1 MSRSPLNEITRR
13 SPLNEITR
21 RPDEDKYD
29 EIRAREELGRKAE
42 IEKLDD
48 AGNTEKSDEGNKLP
62 KTCLNCEDKGYK
74 HMNRHFCNSAC
85 ATSYYWMQP
94 NKNPYKPTGGKT
106 KKRRTKRTKRRKGK
120 VIKSKRKNIQ

>member
-1 MSRSPLNEITRR
+1 MSR

-62 KTCLNCEDKGYK
+62 KTCLNCEDKGYQ

>member
-1 MSRSPLNEITRR
+1 MSR

-48 AGNTEKSDEGNKLP
+48 SGNTEKSDEEKNLP
-62 KTCLNCEDKGYK
+62 KTCLNCQNKGYK
-74 HMNRHFCNSAC
+74 HMNRHFCNQAC

-94 NKNPYKPTGGKT
+94 NKNPYKPKGGKT
-106 KKRRTKRTKRRKGK
+106 KKRRTKKTKRRKGK

>member
-13 SPLNEITR
+13 PQVEG
-21 RPDEDKYD
+21 KYD
-29 EIRAREELGRKAE
+29 EIRTRKELEREAE

-48 AGNTEKSDEGNKLP
+48 SGNTEEADEKNKLP
-62 KTCLNCEDKGYK
+62 KTCLNCENKGYK
-74 HMNRHFCNSAC
+74 HMNRHFCNQAC

-94 NKNPYKPTGGKT
+94 NNNPYKPKGGKT

>member
-13 SPLNEITR
+13 PDVEGEYDKIRTR
-21 RPDEDKYD
+21 QEL
-29 EIRAREELGRKAE
+29 EREAE

-48 AGNTEKSDEGNKLP
+48 SGNTEKSDEEKNLP
-62 KTCLNCEDKGYK
+62 KTCLNCQNKGYK
-74 HMNRHFCNSAC
+74 HTNRHFCNQAC

-94 NKNPYKPTGGKT
+94 NKNPYKPKGGKT
-106 KKRRTKRTKRRKGK
+106 KKRRTKKTKRRKGK